1 MISAPSSSS
10 ASLRR
15 PFTAACVPTGRK
27 NGVSMEPWGVVKRP
41 RRAPL
46 GSVFDTAKEKLI
58 FDQRQE
64 KRTAKNACPTSVYQ
78 EKMNA
83 QPTRHTTYAAQTLK
97 AMVKALAPFS
107 FLGFTAANPMARRTS
122 VQNVNKSIDLP
133 SATSHFADSSGSSAA
148 RFAATGFSRSA
159 VPYGFR

>member
-15 PFTAACVPTGRK
+15 PFTVACVPTGRK
-27 NGVSMEPWGVVKRP
+27 NGVSMDPWGVVKRP

-107 FLGFTAANPMARRTS
+107 FFGFPAANPIARGTRS
-122 VQNVNKSIDLP
+122 HEVNKLIYLP
-133 SATSHFADSSGSSAA
+133 SVPSHFAFSSRSSAA
-148 RFAATGFSRSA
+148 RFGAMGF
-159 VPYGFR
+159 